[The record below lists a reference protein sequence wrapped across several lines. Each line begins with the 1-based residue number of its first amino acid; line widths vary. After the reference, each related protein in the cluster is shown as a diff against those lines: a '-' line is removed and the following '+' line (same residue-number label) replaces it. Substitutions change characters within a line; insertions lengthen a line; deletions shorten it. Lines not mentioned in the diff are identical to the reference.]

1 MGIADLVD
9 NARLVREAVAI
20 VHELLVNH
28 EGFEPSHPPLVHV
41 TEFSDWAVNIR
52 LMYWY
57 HPAAPVKQLEF
68 NQQLI
73 IRIAERLQ
81 QAGIRLAVMGTPQ
94 SR

>member
-1 MGIADLVD
+1 
-9 NARLVREAVAI
+9 
-20 VHELLVNH
+20 
-28 EGFEPSHPPLVHV
+28 V
-41 TEFSDWAVNIR
+41 TEFADWAVNIR

-57 HPAAPVKQLEF
+57 HPAAAVKQLEF

-94 SR
+94 NR

>member
-1 MGIADLVD
+1 
-9 NARLVREAVAI
+9 
-20 VHELLVNH
+20 
-28 EGFEPSHPPLVHV
+28 
-41 TEFSDWAVNIR
+41 
-52 LMYWY
+52 MYWY
-57 HPAAPVKQLEF
+57 YPSTPVKQLEF